1 LANEFIHVKFLKVD
15 IDKMG
20 EQLEDVLREINTVPT
35 FYFYID
41 GILTD
46 MLSGANPSLLKKKI
60 EKLNATKANEAR
72 PMIKFKD
79 SLSDETI
86 DVQEANREILK
97 QQQNCFSDSD

>member
-1 LANEFIHVKFLKVD
+1 
-15 IDKMG
+15 MG
-20 EQLEDVLREINTVPT
+20 DQLEDVLREINTVPT

-86 DVQEANREILK
+86 DVQEVNREILK
-97 QQQNCFSDSD
+97 EQQNSFSDSD

>member
-1 LANEFIHVKFLKVD
+1 
-15 IDKMG
+15 MG

-35 FYFYID
+35 FYFYVD

-60 EKLNATKANEAR
+60 EKLNATKASEAR
-72 PMIKFKD
+72 PMITFKD

-86 DVQEANREILK
+86 DVQEVNREILK
-97 QQQNCFSDSD
+97 EQQNSFSDSD